1 MEEEKNETAALINQT
16 RPEAHTCAFLPRSSL
31 PQRSTT
37 TAAALLFLRYFDL
50 GVHVSAQHMHRSHTP
65 RFHTSQPG
73 FDMQRSLHNLGCSPP
88 PSRLYVRLSHPALG
102 LPHMHHPS
110 TQPAG
115 LKLPDLVDEASFLW
129 LAVRAPFA
137 GPDPHPNPDLLRIL
151 HVRCRCV
158 ICRTRNQAQH
168 ISGKNLHF
176 RPGITHHS
184 LCGFVISPPH
194 SCTFVPP
201 FRHLGRS
208 AICRCERSG
217 CTLTVPWLEKTTA
230 EIHSCC
236 THWDQKDIRT

>member
-1 MEEEKNETAALINQT
+1 MRLPTSILTPTTVNDNGSRTCTNVLRK
-16 RPEAHTCAFLPRSSL
+16 AHICTC
-31 PQRSTT
+31 
-37 TAAALLFLRYFDL
+37 LRYFDL

-194 SCTFVPP
+194 SCTFDV
-201 FRHLGRS
+201 LGVQQFAVVS
-208 AICRCERSG
+208 A
-217 CTLTVPWLEKTTA
+217 LDV
-230 EIHSCC
+230 H
-236 THWDQKDIRT
+236 